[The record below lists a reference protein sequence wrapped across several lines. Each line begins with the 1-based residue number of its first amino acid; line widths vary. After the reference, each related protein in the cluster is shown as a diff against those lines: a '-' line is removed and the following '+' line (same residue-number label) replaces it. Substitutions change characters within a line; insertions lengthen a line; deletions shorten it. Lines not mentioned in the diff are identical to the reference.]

1 MLISFCV
8 PVLLSV
14 NHCYGDAIKGFAGQ
28 EGLDLLAL
36 RAGGVVDNDAALSR
50 AGGGI
55 DNELYVGRVNGSNLR
70 HRIAM
75 GGNNSFHL
83 RQRRQVGAGN
93 IMAIIVVEK
102 TIRHDATD
110 G

>member
-1 MLISFCV
+1 MVYFKSVFF
-8 PVLLSV
+8 LLSTIDEG
-14 NHCYGDAIKGFAGQ
+14 YGDAIKGFAGQ

-75 GGNNSFHL
+75 GGNNGLHF

-93 IMAIIVVEK
+93 IMVIIVIEK
-102 TIRHDATD
+102 IIL